1 MDTRLVPVPAL
12 SPWVCKL
19 RGPAGRTR
27 WVTGLNWPGSSWFL
41 LILALLQFLARHACR
56 QTAKQL
62 SIASHKL
69 ERGKTYETF
78 LDFLAAGA
86 GTGTSLCTGA
96 FASVRHIVLRV
107 TTGNTERVTCPPP
120 TRSSRPGTW
129 HIFKAINFIS
139 SLGCAASLIHSSKQ
153 LN

>member
-1 MDTRLVPVPAL
+1 MPAL
-12 SPWVCKL
+12 SLWFCKVG
-19 RGPAGRTR
+19 GPEGRMR
-27 WVTGLNWPGSSWFL
+27 WVTGLNWPGSSWLL
-41 LILALLQFLARHACR
+41 LILAPLQFLAQHACR
-56 QTAKQL
+56 HTAKQL

-78 LDFLAAGA
+78 LDLLAATA
-86 GTGTSLCTGA
+86 GTGTSPCTRA

-107 TTGNTERVTCPPP
+107 TTRNTERVTCPPP